1 VDALVHKP
9 LPNPVSTRIRARLAA
24 LLRRVRNVSR
34 LFLWSVIVPTTFATI
49 YFGLFAHDVYISESQ
64 FLVRGVQKS
73 VATGI
78 GSLLQSTG
86 LSQDNDVYSVQ
97 NFILSRDALAA
108 LEREFQLAQIYGSHR
123 VDLINRFNSLGFGGS
138 FEYLLRYYQRFIVE
152 SYLDSTSSILTL
164 RVRAFDADHAYRIN
178 AQLLDLSETFVN
190 NMNERAR
197 DDLVRFALT
206 DVNKAEDQEKSAVV
220 ALAKYRN
227 DRALYDPNQQ
237 SGLKLAAIQALQQE
251 LAGTEK
257 LLSDVHLVAK
267 DNPQLPVLQ
276 NRVRVLKAQIMAEMG
291 TVAGD
296 RTSLSS
302 KSPDYESIVL
312 DRDFAAKYLESALE
326 SLQQARQNAMNQ
338 QLYLERIEEPSTPD
352 VALEPRRALDIIGTF
367 VLSLMLFGIL
377 KLLGSAVREHA
388 D

>member
-1 VDALVHKP
+1 M
-9 LPNPVSTRIRARLAA
+9 RIRTRLAA
-24 LLRRVRNVSR
+24 LLWRVRNMSR
-34 LFLWSVIVPTTFATI
+34 LFLWSVVVPTTFVTI

-64 FLVRGVQKS
+64 FLVRSVQKS
-73 VATGI
+73 APSGL

-86 LSQDNDVYSVQ
+86 LSQDNDIYSVQ

-108 LEREFQLAQIYGSHR
+108 LEKKFQIAQLYSSHR
-123 VDLINRFNSLGFGGS
+123 VDLISRFNSFGFGGS
-138 FEYLLRYYQRFIVE
+138 SEYLLRYYQRFIVE

-164 RVRAFDADHAYRIN
+164 RVRAFDADHAYRVN
-178 AQLLDLSETFVN
+178 AQLLELSETFVN

-197 DDLVRFALT
+197 DDLVRFALA
-206 DVNKAEDQEKSAVV
+206 DVNNAENQEKAAVV

-227 DRALYDPNQQ
+227 DRVLYDPDQQ
-237 SGLKLAAIQALQQE
+237 SGLKLEVIQALQQE
-251 LAGTEK
+251 LVGTEK
-257 LLSDVHLVAK
+257 LLSDIRSVAR

-276 NRVRVLKAQIMAEMG
+276 NRVQMLKSQISAQMG

-296 RTSLSS
+296 RSSLTS
-302 KSPDYESIVL
+302 KSPDYEAIIL

-338 QLYLERIEEPSTPD
+338 QLYLERIEEPSNPD
-352 VALEPRRALDIIGTF
+352 IALEPRRILDIIGTF
-367 VLSLMLFGIL
+367 ALSLMLFGIL
-377 KLLGSAVREHA
+377 KLLSSAVREHA